1 MSRVGRRPIPYD
13 GKLMRVEVKDHRVV
27 LVRLKDDLE
36 KVLDLPQAITAK
48 VDDGQ
53 VLVQRASDSRED
65 RALHGLT
72 RALIANAVEGLA
84 KGFEKVL
91 EVYGVGFRVAQQA
104 ERLVMQLGF
113 AHPVEAHPPQGIALR
128 VETFTP
134 TQENSYLS
142 ARIFVSGT
150 DKVLVGQ
157 FAAKIRAVR
166 KPEPYKGKGIRYQGE
181 YVRRKAGKAAKA
193 TGK

>member
-1 MSRVGRRPIPYD
+1 
-13 GKLMRVEVKDHRVV
+13 MRVEVKDHRLV
-27 LVRLKDDLE
+27 LVRLKDNLE
-36 KVLDLPQAITAK
+36 KAVDLPQGMAAR

-53 VLVQRASDSRED
+53 ILVERASDGRED

-72 RALIANAVEGLA
+72 RTLIANAVEGLA

-91 EVYGVGFRVAQQA
+91 EVYGVGFRVAQQG
-104 ERLVMQLGF
+104 EKLVMQLGF
-113 AHPVEAHPPQGIALR
+113 AHPVEAHPPKGIALR
-128 VETFTP
+128 AETFTP

-150 DKVLVGQ
+150 DKAVVGQ